1 MALLVDLS
9 LLAVATW
16 LLARVVGLAGLPPLL
31 GMIFAGTVVAGLD
44 LGAQFTGP
52 RLEEYSS
59 PIRVVIPTVLLLRAG
74 MGLSLT
80 ELRRLGTLGM
90 RLGFIPLLADAAVL
104 WAASIWLL
112 DLQPL
117 VAAVLA
123 FLVAAL
129 SPAIVLPGLLAL
141 IDARPRGGR
150 SRRLLNALLVG
161 APLDNVLALVLM
173 GVALDAAMAGNS
185 NFASLFPVLLWK
197 VGVGLAV
204 GVAAGTLLA
213 RVVRDRLQG
222 LGPTALLSLLLVA
235 AGAVLW
241 AGLTWRFSFI
251 LAHVAMGVSFRH
263 VAPQLRD
270 ALDAGLRRAWDMA
283 QYALFGLIGAALDVE
298 AVMAAGLA
306 VGAVVL
312 LGQLGRF
319 AGSYVATMN
328 AGLRPAERMACA
340 LAYVPKATIQ
350 AAFAALPLDRVLAAS
365 GPTSLSQGDAELI
378 LCAGVLAVV
387 ITAPIGALTL
397 NRGVDRLLPAEES
410 QGQ

>member
-1 MALLVDLS
+1 
-9 LLAVATW
+9 
-16 LLARVVGLAGLPPLL
+16 
-31 GMIFAGTVVAGLD
+31 
-44 LGAQFTGP
+44 
-52 RLEEYSS
+52 
-59 PIRVVIPTVLLLRAG
+59 
-74 MGLSLT
+74 
-80 ELRRLGTLGM
+80 
-90 RLGFIPLLADAAVL
+90 
-104 WAASIWLL
+104 
-112 DLQPL
+112 
-117 VAAVLA
+117 
-123 FLVAAL
+123 
-129 SPAIVLPGLLAL
+129 
-141 IDARPRGGR
+141 
-150 SRRLLNALLVG
+150 
-161 APLDNVLALVLM
+161 
-173 GVALDAAMAGNS
+173 
-185 NFASLFPVLLWK
+185 
-197 VGVGLAV
+197 
-204 GVAAGTLLA
+204 
-213 RVVRDRLQG
+213 
-222 LGPTALLSLLLVA
+222 
-235 AGAVLW
+235 VLW